1 MGKRVNA
8 LQEPGQA
15 LRSLLTHD
23 ERGNKRDWY
32 LVACGVAC
40 HLQGHI
46 VPVTRIYP
54 AMHAHGQP
62 VNSRTKNG
70 RTWFLCSRCE
80 EWIPDV

>member
-1 MGKRVNA
+1 MNA
-8 LQEPGQA
+8 LPEPGQI
-15 LRSLLTHD
+15 LRRTITHD

-40 HLQGHI
+40 LLQGHI
-46 VPVTRIYP
+46 VPADKR
-54 AMHAHGQP
+54 
-62 VNSRTKNG
+62 RTKNG